1 MACRCFKNN
10 SNVFDAWVTKIINY
24 LLNTSNKDRFRIIA
38 ESIYQS
44 TEAISLQAELL
55 NQSGELINS
64 PDIEIT
70 INSDK
75 GFLGKFYFSR
85 TGNAYTLS
93 LGQLPPAIYTYSATA
108 LLKDNPLTTKGTFT
122 VEQSDIEMQNLTADH
137 DLLKEISRF
146 SGGRFLLLLI

>member
-1 MACRCFKNN
+1 MACRCFKIILM
-10 SNVFDAWVTKIINY
+10 FLMMVTKIINY

-75 GFLGKFYFSR
+75 GFLGNF
-85 TGNAYTLS
+85 
-93 LGQLPPAIYTYSATA
+93 
-108 LLKDNPLTTKGTFT
+108 TFLER
-122 VEQSDIEMQNLTADH
+122 VM
-137 DLLKEISRF
+137 
-146 SGGRFLLLLI
+146 LIHCL